1 MIHVVFVILFMLSA
15 TNSIPGISLRSNNE
29 ANEDAMDES
38 RNMVAETFTVTGTIT
53 KVTIGSVSKK
63 RGKEHLHLRMYLHLK
78 PHDSPNEELE
88 FIRYPAAQSDKLWRS
103 GQKVSIT
110 AYKPSPDFPEDAPS
124 IIHIEAL

>member
-1 MIHVVFVILFMLSA
+1 MIYFLLIIFTLSV
-15 TNSIPGISLRSNNE
+15 TNAIPDFNMRSNSEGKENVM
-29 ANEDAMDES
+29 NDS
-38 RNMVAETFTVTGTIT
+38 SNMVAETFTVTGTIT
-53 KVTIGSVSKK
+53 KVTIGDVSKK
-63 RGKEHLHLRMYLHLK
+63 SGKEHLHLRMDLHLK

-88 FIRYPAAQSDKLWRS
+88 FIRYPAAQSDKLWRA